1 MNARRASW
9 LIAALLLAA
18 LALVALGL
26 CVGSAGFEN
35 LIGPLLNP
43 EADPAATVMAQQ
55 IVWEIRLPR
64 TLGTWGMRTRW

>member
-9 LIAALLLAA
+9 LVVGLLVTALALAA
-18 LALVALGL
+18 LGV

-43 EADPAATVMAQQ
+43 DADPAATAMAQQ
-55 IVWEIRLPR
+55 IVWEIRL
-64 TLGTWGMRTRW
+64 